1 MTKPKKSPPRS
12 KASAFANLQALTGAQ
27 SGPLVPEFSGAVKNE
42 KMRRQIR
49 PPPVRSASNKAARR
63 SRSSR

>member
-42 KMRRQIR
+42 KMRRQISR
-49 PPPVRSASNKAARR
+49 APARSPASKKGGRK
-63 SRSSR
+63 